1 MKKLNWPPAR
11 LLAGLV
17 CKNIIKMTEVISRAR
32 EMAMKRIAMEEEC
45 LRLAKEEER
54 FRIEAV
60 EKARKEFATEQRRQI
75 DAEMAEA
82 RLRAQ
87 QAVAEAEAQSIK
99 DAEEAEIAKEIARLK
114 ARTPVEVLQDELE
127 QMRATMAEMAVGYKA
142 LLAEKMVVPPPVP
155 VKVVEEGW
163 KWMQFTILTTCG
175 QDEYTEFARLIFDDD
190 SYVVESVK
198 SDFQMGSPGEGPE
211 NLIGSSWV
219 QGKKWCARKNG
230 GNPSI
235 TIKFSK
241 PLKATKYAFI
251 TSPHAQGHWQR
262 IPSTFQLTGSND
274 NINWEVIGNGCQCAL
289 PANTQSEWKSIK
301 PYTRNEVVPLAKNQQ
316 KVPIAVYGG
325 LLGYQGI
332 SNIIISQGTNRYS
345 FGCVTTTF
353 AGQAHIILVINLDT
367 EMNLIS
373 ANKISH
379 CNTNKEEVDFT
390 KEVALLCGVE
400 PIASPRTFSI
410 SASNGSFGDPAVGH
424 GKKLVIN
431 YRAMDTTGNLRD
443 FEASAF
449 EHDTC
454 SFTVAGMSGFEIIK
468 ATWGNSHGCCG
479 GSSNRCGR
487 GGSIS
492 FSDVTGKVKSMCQ

>member
-1 MKKLNWPPAR
+1 MKKLNWLPAR
-11 LLAGLV
+11 LLVGLV
-17 CKNIIKMTEVISRAR
+17 CKNVIKMTEVISRAR

-87 QAVAEAEAQSIK
+87 QAIAEAEAHSIK

-142 LLAEKMVVPPPVP
+142 LLAEKRTVPQPVLIASP
-155 VKVVEEGW
+155 VK
-163 KWMQFTILTTCG
+163 F
-175 QDEYTEFARLIFDDD
+175 
-190 SYVVESVK
+190 
-198 SDFQMGSPGEGPE
+198 
-211 NLIGSSWV
+211 
-219 QGKKWCARKNG
+219 
-230 GNPSI
+230 
-235 TIKFSK
+235 
-241 PLKATKYAFI
+241 
-251 TSPHAQGHWQR
+251 
-262 IPSTFQLTGSND
+262 
-274 NINWEVIGNGCQCAL
+274 
-289 PANTQSEWKSIK
+289 
-301 PYTRNEVVPLAKNQQ
+301 QQ

>member
-1 MKKLNWPPAR
+1 
-11 LLAGLV
+11 
-17 CKNIIKMTEVISRAR
+17 
-32 EMAMKRIAMEEEC
+32 MKRIAMEEEC

-142 LLAEKMVVPPPVP
+142 LLAEKRAVVPPPIPMKIVD
-155 VKVVEEGW
+155 EGW
-163 KWMQFTILTTCG
+163 KWIRFTVLTTCG

-198 SDFQMGSPGEGPE
+198 SNFQMGSPGEGPE

-230 GNPSI
+230 GNPSV

-241 PLKATKYAFI
+241 SLKATKYAFI
-251 TSPHAQGHWQR
+251 TSPDGNWQR

-274 NINWEVIGNGCQCAL
+274 KINWEVIGNGCQCAL

-301 PYTRNEVVPLAKNQQ
+301 QLPFTQVVSQENSMLEVSSLRNEVADLK
-316 KVPIAVYGG
+316 
-325 LLGYQGI
+325 
-332 SNIIISQGTNRYS
+332 IIINK
-345 FGCVTTTF
+345 
-353 AGQAHIILVINLDT
+353 L
-367 EMNLIS
+367 LIDGFS
-373 ANKISH
+373 LQSKQKISLSLVH
-379 CNTNKEEVDFT
+379 QAAREHVTDRPMVGVGYKED
-390 KEVALLCGVE
+390 
-400 PIASPRTFSI
+400 
-410 SASNGSFGDPAVGH
+410 
-424 GKKLVIN
+424 
-431 YRAMDTTGNLRD
+431 
-443 FEASAF
+443 
-449 EHDTC
+449 
-454 SFTVAGMSGFEIIK
+454 
-468 ATWGNSHGCCG
+468 CG
-479 GSSNRCGR
+479 GNFNNLWT
-487 GGSIS
+487 I
-492 FSDVTGKVKSMCQ
+492 KI